1 LFLFIYLKLNKDRLY
16 LIAVNKDRFTV
27 EFECFVY
34 HVKALVCYM
43 ISTLNKKK
51 NSEIFYY

>member
-1 LFLFIYLKLNKDRLY
+1 MKLNKDRLY

-43 ISTLNKKK
+43 ISTLKKK
-51 NSEIFYY
+51 KKFWNFLLLSKDSL